1 MRLAAL
7 LLLLAA
13 CTRMSPEEAAWA
25 RLTKF
30 GTQHRYRTWTADD
43 SATAHRLVRA
53 YIDLPRHDN
62 RQRTGR
68 AYTLLW
74 RVLRNDPRAGRDE
87 LLTTAHGMEEYAS
100 FPVSRFIEPARL
112 LAERNIDLA
121 YAEHL
126 GRRGVIEAHRYFQRH
141 PEENDP
147 PEFIAGVVAR
157 AHESLGIVL
166 KKRGR
171 DAEAEQEFVAARRV
185 AAHAASAR

>member
-13 CTRMSPEEAAWA
+13 CTRMTPEEAAWA

-43 SATAHRLVRA
+43 RATAHRLVRA

-74 RVLRNDPRAGRDE
+74 RILRSDPRAGRDE
-87 LLTTAHGMEEYAS
+87 LLMAVRGMEEYAS
-100 FPVSRFIEPARL
+100 FPMPRFIEPARL
-112 LAERNIDLA
+112 LAERNIDLD

-126 GRRGVIEAHRYFQRH
+126 GRRGVIEAHRYFHRH
-141 PEENDP
+141 PDEGDTP
-147 PEFIAGVVAR
+147 QFIVGVVAR
-157 AHESLGIVL
+157 AHESLAIVL
-166 KKRGR
+166 EKRGR
-171 DAEAEQEFVAARRV
+171 RGEAEQERV
-185 AAHAASAR
+185 AAAAMFRLSR

>member
-1 MRLAAL
+1 VRLAAL

-13 CTRMSPEEAAWA
+13 CTCMSPEEAAWA

-43 SATAHRLVRA
+43 RATAHRLVRA
-53 YIDLPRHDN
+53 YIDLPHDN

-68 AYTLLW
+68 AYTMLW
-74 RVLRNDPRAGRDE
+74 RILRSDPRASRDE
-87 LLTTAHGMEEYAS
+87 LLMAVHGMEEYAS

-112 LAERNIDLA
+112 LAERNIDLDF
-121 YAEHL
+121 AEHL

-147 PEFIAGVVAR
+147 PQYIAKVVAR

-166 KKRGR
+166 QKRGR
-171 DAEAEQEFVAARRV
+171 RAEAEQELEAARRM
-185 AAHAASAR
+185 AASAR

>member
-1 MRLAAL
+1 VKLAAL
-7 LLLLAA
+7 LLILAVCSRA
-13 CTRMSPEEAAWA
+13 TPEDAAWA

-30 GTQHRYRTWTADD
+30 ATQHRYRTWTADD
-43 SATAHRLVRA
+43 RATAHRLVRA

-68 AYTLLW
+68 AYTMLW
-74 RVLRNDPRAGRDE
+74 RILENDPRAGRDE
-87 LLTTAHGMEEYAS
+87 LLMAVRGMEEYAS
-100 FPVSRFIEPARL
+100 FPMPRFIEPARL
-112 LAERNIDLA
+112 LAERNIDLD

-141 PEENDP
+141 PEENEP